1 MNKFS
6 MNPVPD
12 RKTFIRTVRRVIYDD
27 LYDKLEN
34 KNTEFYQT
42 IESCVRLMYD
52 DGFYEGHPAWLSKK
66 KDWTLDDIMEIYTKV
81 NSLSTFG
88 AGLHILQR
96 DEVDFL
102 RDYIRQYI
110 FSQKITTSKKAI
122 PHAYE
127 EEVEADFI
135 RNTIDFLGQLYNNTD
150 KRTQFSKSLEKCVEL
165 FWIYDVTWKRVQTS
179 ITREDIDGLLK
190 KLGNIGKQDANS
202 NLKQLM
208 RYITDWFRF
217 NNKPASTPDITTRVQ
232 ELEEEVP
239 PDITTRVQ
247 QLEEE
252 VQELRRQVQELS
264 FHHPAPLQRHALLK
278 QLARCT

>member
-42 IESCVRLMYD
+42 IKSCVGLMYD
-52 DGFYEGHPAWLSKK
+52 DGFYEGHPVWLSKE
-66 KDWTLDDIMEIYTKV
+66 KDWTLDDIMEINTKV

-88 AGLHILQR
+88 AGVDLDQR

-102 RDYIRQYI
+102 KDYIRQYI

-122 PHAYE
+122 PHAYK

-150 KRTQFSKSLEKCVEL
+150 QRTQFSKSLEECVEL
-165 FWIYDVTWKRVQTS
+165 FWKYDVTWKRVQTRA
-179 ITREDIDGLLK
+179 TREDIDGLLN
-190 KLGNIGKQDANS
+190 KLGNIGKQDVNFK
-202 NLKQLM
+202 LKQYLDDLM
-208 RYITDWFRF
+208 RYITDWLKS
-217 NNKPASTPDITTRVQ
+217 NEKPASTPDITTRVQ
-232 ELEEEVP
+232 ELEK
-239 PDITTRVQ
+239 D
-247 QLEEE
+247 
-252 VQELRRQVQELS
+252 VQELRRQIQELS
-264 FHHPAPLQRHALLK
+264 FHHPAPLQRQALLK

>member
-88 AGLHILQR
+88 AGLDLDQAH
-96 DEVDFL
+96 EVDFL

-202 NLKQLM
+202 NLKQYLDDLM

-217 NNKPASTPDITTRVQ
+217 NKKPASTPDITTRVQ
-232 ELEEEVP
+232 ELEEEV
-239 PDITTRVQ
+239 
-247 QLEEE
+247 
-252 VQELRRQVQELS
+252 QELRRQIQELS
-264 FHHPAPLQRHALLK
+264 FHHAPSLERQALLK